1 MNANVK
7 VTGAITATGD
17 VKAGNISLDSH
28 THSGVEAGSANT
40 GAPQ

>member
-1 MNANVK
+1 M
-7 VTGAITATGD
+7 
-17 VKAGNISLDSH
+17 SLDSH